1 VGSFLTALVL
11 EAARSGLTFYLASM
25 PTFSLVYGTF
35 ATVPILLVWIYTTWV
50 VVLLGA
56 VLVASWPAL
65 VNDASDGEEE
75 QAGRGFALALACL
88 RLLQQAR
95 LQSSVGWDVSR
106 LAQQLGAQ
114 PWEVD
119 EVLGLLQQLDW
130 VGRLNE
136 DGNPRYVLLVDL
148 VSTRAAPLIDQLLLA
163 DTPHSQAVWAR
174 WKDWRLAELV

>member
-1 VGSFLTALVL
+1 LGSFFTALVL

-65 VNDASDGEEE
+65 SNDSLDGYED
-75 QAGRGFALALACL
+75 QAGRGFTLALGCL

-95 LQSSVGWDVSR
+95 LQSAGGLDVPR
-106 LAQQLGAQ
+106 LAKQLGVES
-114 PWEVD
+114 WEVD
-119 EVLGLLQQLDW
+119 EVLDLLTQLDW
-130 VGRLNE
+130 VGHLSE
-136 DGNPRYVLLVDL
+136 DNSPRYVLLIDL
-148 VSTRAAPLIDQLLLA
+148 ASTQAAPLIDHLLLA

-174 WKDWRLAELV
+174 WKDWRLAEMV

>member
-1 VGSFLTALVL
+1 
-11 EAARSGLTFYLASM
+11 M
-25 PTFSLVYGTF
+25 PTFSLIYGTF

-65 VNDASDGEEE
+65 VNESLDGFVD
-75 QAGRGFALALACL
+75 QAGRGFALALGCL

-95 LQSSVGWDVSR
+95 LKSEGGGNVPR

-119 EVLGLLQQLDW
+119 EVLALLQQLDW

-136 DGNPRYVLLVDL
+136 DGSPRYVLLVDL

-174 WKDWRLAELV
+174 CKDWRLAELV

>member
-1 VGSFLTALVL
+1 
-11 EAARSGLTFYLASM
+11 M
-25 PTFSLVYGTF
+25 PTFSLIYGTF

-65 VNDASDGEEE
+65 VNDASAGDES

-95 LQSSVGWDVSR
+95 LESAGGWDVPR
-106 LAQQLGAQ
+106 LAQQLGAET
-114 PWEVD
+114 WEVE
-119 EVLGLLQQLDW
+119 EVLAWLQTLDW

-136 DGNPRYVLLVDL
+136 DGSPRYVLLIDTAT
-148 VSTRAAPLIDQLLLA
+148 TRAAPLMNQLLLNDNA
-163 DTPHSQAVWAR
+163 LTQAVWAR
-174 WKDWRLAELV
+174 WKDWRLAELL